1 MKRSYCALLCLL
13 LIVMVSG
20 CGKKEQNEH
29 ASKPLTTVEDT
40 NQSTPAQD
48 HPVIHPATK
57 SKTTPAVANAEH
69 YLLAD
74 TTQEQNLTIAIDNE
88 QHLYVQGKREPVVV
102 LNFFSPWSY
111 PSQHQLFSLVDLQK
125 KYAKEL
131 RVIGIVLNPQNYTE
145 QTQQIRRKT
154 GGDLLFVATGKEN
167 NAFAKQLL
175 SPLKLPDF
183 LPIPLTVIYHNGL
196 YYRHYEGAVPI
207 EMLEHDIT
215 TIMK

>member
-1 MKRSYCALLCLL
+1 
-13 LIVMVSG
+13 MVSG

-29 ASKPLTTVEDT
+29 SSKPLTTVDDT
-40 NQSTPAQD
+40 NKTSPAKD
-48 HPVIHPATK
+48 RPATQPVTK
-57 SKTTPAVANAEH
+57 AKTPPPAVVNAKH

-88 QHLYVQGKREPVVV
+88 HHLYVQGKKEPVVV

-125 KYAKEL
+125 KYVKEL

-145 QTQQIRRKT
+145 QTRQIRRKT

-175 SPLKLPDF
+175 APLKLPDF